1 MTLCKVDF
9 KIRNLV
15 LRIKPKK
22 NYILGLIV
30 KSIYTIFN
38 FHKYLYWNAKIYN
51 KKNDLMSKS
60 LKFDGFFQ
68 KESNGEDLNEM
79 LEIHN
84 NALKD
89 NKYSDNKKFL
99 KTFSIDVR
107 KNENKVFLKFL
118 FKNNI
123 LSIVDTY
130 LGYFY
135 TMNKV
140 LLMHSTNTE
149 FVSGRSQEMH
159 VDGDITNQ
167 LKIFVHLSDIDN
179 QSGPLSAL
187 NITNS
192 SKVIKNLHEN
202 NKFQRISMKIPD
214 NLIDK
219 NYLNNLKI
227 FTGKKG
233 LMSIINTSRCL
244 HFGSRPGNKE
254 RIVLMYQFLRSNN
267 YRTRLFPNKQI
278 NLDIEHFNFN
288 ENQKINH
295 IIRFADFYK

>member
-1 MTLCKVDF
+1 
-9 KIRNLV
+9 
-15 LRIKPKK
+15 
-22 NYILGLIV
+22 
-30 KSIYTIFN
+30 
-38 FHKYLYWNAKIYN
+38 
-51 KKNDLMSKS
+51 
-60 LKFDGFFQ
+60 
-68 KESNGEDLNEM
+68 M

-89 NKYSDNKKFL
+89 NKYSANKKFL

-123 LSIVDTY
+123 LDIVDTY

-140 LLMHSTNTE
+140 YLMHSPNTE

-187 NITNS
+187 NKTNS

-202 NKFQRISMKIPD
+202 NKFQRISMKISD

-219 NYLNNLKI
+219 NYFNNLKI

-233 LMSIINTSRCL
+233 LMSIIDTSRCL
-244 HFGSRPGNKE
+244 HFGSRIGNKD

-267 YRTRLFPNKQI
+267 YRTRLFPNKKV

-288 ENQKINH
+288 ENQKFNH
-295 IIRFADFYK
+295 IIRFADFRT